1 VSPPKL
7 HIPKKKIVGPVT
19 PVNEPPLL
27 VSRGATRKLL
37 NTSQPAI
44 YELEKAG
51 LLTPVRLNPN
61 SAVGKV
67 HYQYAQVLA
76 LANGASTLSKDPTD
90 TKVEEEEEERPRRRK
105 SPREARADR

>member
-1 VSPPKL
+1 MSPKSKL
-7 HIPKKKIVGPVT
+7 IIPKKVVGPVT

-67 HYQYAQVLA
+67 HYRYAQVLA
-76 LANGASTLSKDPTD
+76 LANGASTLSKDPTE
-90 TKVEEEEEERPRRRK
+90 VEEEEEERPRVRRK
-105 SPREARADR
+105 PSREARA